1 MDRVRIGLVGSGFAA
16 RLHLD
21 SIAGLRGLKAD
32 VVAFASKDPDLDAF
46 ASSYAIPEHYDD
58 HRRLLERD
66 DIDII
71 DLCVPTD
78 LHEEFCVEA
87 AQAGKHIICEK
98 PLTGYF
104 GKDRP
109 EDHVGFAVSKTL
121 MLRETMRGCER
132 VAREV
137 ERNNVKFMYAEN
149 WVYAPPFLKLKRLM
163 QTSRGTVLDIRSEM
177 SHSGSQAPYS
187 RQWKTSGGGSL
198 MRLGA
203 HPVGAVLHLK
213 HYEGELRNGA
223 PIRAKWVTTEV
234 GYHSKI
240 ESFKEETRK
249 YIVSDWQDVE
259 DWSVTIITFDDGS
272 HASIFASDGVLGG
285 VRNTIGVYFSNS
297 VVNVNINPN
306 NSMEIY
312 APDPGV
318 FGEEYIA
325 ERLETK
331 AGWNFPSPDDH
342 WMRGYAQEMEDFVDA
357 VLYDREPA
365 SGLDLAKDTVEVIY
379 AAYVSAEE
387 GKRVAIGA

>member
-1 MDRVRIGLVGSGFAA
+1 MDKVRIGLIGKGFAA
-16 RLHLD
+16 RLHLG

-32 VVAFASKDPDLDAF
+32 VVAFASKSPEAGGF
-46 ASSYAIPEHYDD
+46 ADTYAIPDCYNDY
-58 HRRLLERD
+58 RRLLERK

-71 DLCVPTD
+71 DLCIPTD
-78 LHEEFCVEA
+78 LHERFCVEV

-109 EDHVGFAVSKTL
+109 EEKIGFAVRKSL
-121 MLRETMRGCER
+121 MLQETMKACER
-132 VAREV
+132 VAQEV
-137 ERNNVKFMYAEN
+137 DQNRVKFMYAEN
-149 WVYAPPFLKLKRLM
+149 WVYAPPFVKLKKLM
-163 QTSRGTVLDIRSEM
+163 QVSQGTILDIRSEM
-177 SHSGSQAPYS
+177 SHSGSQALYS

-213 HYEGELRNGA
+213 HYEGLLKTGE
-223 PIRAKWVTTEV
+223 PIRPKSVTAEV

-240 ESFKEETRK
+240 ESFRAETNK
-249 YIVSDWQDVE
+249 YIVSDWDDVE
-259 DWSVTIITFDDGS
+259 DWSLTNITFEDGA
-272 HASIFASDGVLGG
+272 HATIFSSDGVLGG
-285 VRNTIGVYFSNS
+285 VRNTLGVYFSNS

-306 NSMEIY
+306 NAIEIY
-312 APDPGV
+312 APDTRI
-318 FGEEYIA
+318 FGDEYIA

-342 WMRGYAQEMEDFVDA
+342 WMRGYAQEMEDFIDA
-357 VLYDREPA
+357 VRLEKEPA
-365 SGLDLAKDTVEVIY
+365 SGMDLAKDTVEVIY

-387 GKRVAIGA
+387 GRRVAIE

>member
-1 MDRVRIGLVGSGFAA
+1 MDKVRIGLIGKGFAA
-16 RLHLD
+16 RLHLG

-32 VVAFASKDPDLDAF
+32 VVAFASKSPEAGGF
-46 ASSYAIPEHYDD
+46 ADTYAIPDCYNDY
-58 HRRLLERD
+58 RRLLERK

-71 DLCVPTD
+71 DLCIPTD
-78 LHEEFCVEA
+78 LHERFCVEV

-109 EDHVGFAVSKTL
+109 EEKIGFAVRKSL
-121 MLRETMRGCER
+121 MLQETMKACER
-132 VAREV
+132 VAQEV
-137 ERNNVKFMYAEN
+137 DQNRVKFMYAEN
-149 WVYAPPFLKLKRLM
+149 WVYAPPFVKLKKLM
-163 QTSRGTVLDIRSEM
+163 QVSQGTILDIRSEM
-177 SHSGSQAPYS
+177 SHSGSQALYS

-213 HYEGELRNGA
+213 HYEGLLKTGE
-223 PIRAKWVTTEV
+223 PIRPKSVTAEV

-240 ESFKEETRK
+240 ESFRAETNK
-249 YIVSDWQDVE
+249 YIVSDWDDVE
-259 DWSVTIITFDDGS
+259 DWSLTNITFQDGA
-272 HASIFASDGVLGG
+272 HATIFSSDGVLGG
-285 VRNTIGVYFSNS
+285 VRNTLGVYFSNS

-306 NSMEIY
+306 NAIEIY
-312 APDPGV
+312 APDTRI
-318 FGEEYIA
+318 FGDEYIA

-342 WMRGYAQEMEDFVDA
+342 WMRGYAQEMEDFIDA
-357 VLYDREPA
+357 VRLEKEPA
-365 SGLDLAKDTVEVIY
+365 SGMDLAKDTVEVIY

-387 GKRVAIGA
+387 GRRVAIE

>member
-1 MDRVRIGLVGSGFAA
+1 
-16 RLHLD
+16 
-21 SIAGLRGLKAD
+21 
-32 VVAFASKDPDLDAF
+32 
-46 ASSYAIPEHYDD
+46 
-58 HRRLLERD
+58 
-66 DIDII
+66 
-71 DLCVPTD
+71 
-78 LHEEFCVEA
+78 
-87 AQAGKHIICEK
+87 
-98 PLTGYF
+98 
-104 GKDRP
+104 
-109 EDHVGFAVSKTL
+109 
-121 MLRETMRGCER
+121 

-163 QTSRGTVLDIRSEM
+163 QASRGTVLDIRSEM

-213 HYEGELRNGA
+213 HYEGKLRNGA
-223 PIRAKWVTTEV
+223 PIRAKWITTEV

-259 DWSVTIITFDDGS
+259 DWSVTIITFDDES

-306 NSMEIY
+306 SAMEIY
-312 APDPGV
+312 APDPHV
-318 FGEEYIA
+318 FGDEYIA

-357 VLYDREPA
+357 VLYDKEPA